1 MSKRMNTPPDR
12 TVILMVKN
20 KGGVGSSHL
29 TLATATTL
37 RAADGR
43 RENAVRNIGAN
54 PKGSPHGKTRGSAI
68 ELAQPTTEK
77 GA

>member
-1 MSKRMNTPPDR
+1 MPKRIDTPPDR

-29 TLATATTL
+29 ALATAKTL

-43 RENAVRNIGAN
+43 RENAVRNVGAN
-54 PKGSPHGKTRGSAI
+54 PKSAPHGKTRGSAI